1 MKIVR
6 FSLLF
11 ICIYISNIYLTEK
24 YVTKDSLRL
33 IVGLDYI
40 IGIYIGL
47 MLDDVYASLIN
58 HW

>member
-1 MKIVR
+1 MNPDTCQL
-6 FSLLF
+6 FSH
-11 ICIYISNIYLTEK
+11 IIYISNIYLTEK

-47 MLDDVYASLIN
+47 MLDDAYASLIN